1 MEPIPNVDSYQL
13 KPLDFSKYESG
24 FHQHSFKLTKKNP
37 FTTMTDEQWLEYI
50 STHEA
55 HFTDEPKYD
64 IIPWEKLKQVE
75 NDASNAGWE
84 LILRTTNNT
93 AYCPPLTDYRW
104 YQRTQ
109 WIFGYPGVQLLLVLS
124 YTENKFTLI
133 KETKD
138 EDIEMINYFS
148 LTVVSTTKP
157 KYYTHD
163 DLVDYYDNIFAN
175 YDDDANPDYYNGI
188 RKVGDKYYE
197 NITPATG
204 WIMNGGMSSTGNYN
218 FNYMFVGDAKPDFFG
233 YYRNNYIKLTEEEKK
248 ENQQNIIS
256 KCFPPKFWT
265 EWIDNNKD
273 YLMPGKFE
281 KRIQIT
287 HWDNVNVLPGGQCL
301 IGVDD
306 ILSWDMSYKFIQKL
320 MVSSINNWVIGVF
333 GYGCCDLIHKNF
345 WSQDIPNPWNITDY
359 PELHKKVCI
368 LKSIPIDTNINI
380 NNSENGNNEWIPFNG
395 YIMSIFQQKE
405 ITFSDSAKQLIDEV
419 WQHIKTKN

>member
-1 MEPIPNVDSYQL
+1 
-13 KPLDFSKYESG
+13 
-24 FHQHSFKLTKKNP
+24 
-37 FTTMTDEQWLEYI
+37 MTDEQWLEYV
-50 STHEA
+50 STHDA
-55 HFTDEPKYD
+55 HFTDEPQYD

-75 NDASNAGWE
+75 NNASNAGWE

-93 AYCPPLTDYRW
+93 AYCPPSIDYRW

-109 WIFGYPGVQLLLVLS
+109 WIFGYPNMQLLLVLS

-138 EDIEMINYFS
+138 EDIEITNYFS
-148 LTVVSTTKP
+148 LTVVSSTKP
-157 KYYTHD
+157 KYYTD
-163 DLVDYYDNIFAN
+163 DECEINSDCECDYYCIYRDGKK
-175 YDDDANPDYYNGI
+175 PG
-188 RKVGDKYYE
+188 GKYYE
-197 NITPATG
+197 AIKPAYG
-204 WIMNGGMSSTGNYN
+204 WIMNGGCSGGGTQN
-218 FNYMFVGDAKPDFFG
+218 FNYMFVGDKKPNFYG
-233 YYRNNYIKLTEEEKK
+233 MYELSNNQLTGKEKEK
-248 ENQQNIIS
+248 EKEDTQKQLINEL
-256 KCFPPKFWT
+256 FPPKFWT
-265 EWIDNNKD
+265 EWIDNNKET
-273 YLMPGKFE
+273 LMSGKFE
-281 KRIQIT
+281 ESIQIT
-287 HWDNVNVLPGGQCL
+287 HWDNVNVLPGGHCY

-320 MVSSINNWVIGVF
+320 MASSINNWVIGVF

-419 WQHIKTKN
+419 WQYIKTKN